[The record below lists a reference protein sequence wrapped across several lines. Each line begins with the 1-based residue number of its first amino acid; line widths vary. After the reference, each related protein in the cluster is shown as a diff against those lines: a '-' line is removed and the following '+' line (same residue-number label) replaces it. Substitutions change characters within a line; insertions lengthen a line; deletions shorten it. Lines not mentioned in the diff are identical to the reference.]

1 MAPQDKRAVMARRAR
16 MIIPGVAHHV
26 TQRGNLS
33 ERIFLEDGDDRS
45 ISTCRHNNFI
55 GIAWLA
61 GLIA

>member
-1 MAPQDKRAVMARRAR
+1 MARRAR

-26 TQRGNLS
+26 TQRGNRS